1 MILLLGGTSETAA
14 IAEGLAGA
22 GFDVVVSTATET
34 ALNVGGHP
42 RIHRRCGRLDAKAM
56 ERFVTDQKIGAIVD
70 AAHPYAE
77 RLRAQAR
84 EVAKRVSVPYFRYV
98 RPAAAWDKKAANVVS
113 AADHA
118 EAATVAFAFGNP
130 VLLTTGV
137 NNLEPYQ
144 RESAQRHV
152 PLAVRVLPESESREA
167 CRRAGISDDRVIAE
181 RGPFSREQNCDHIRR
196 FKVGVL
202 VTKESGVEGGFPA
215 KLEAAR
221 EEGCRVVVI
230 RRPPEPTA
238 NAFSSVDALLSAVRR
253 LCSRGSAGPLPRPR
267 R

>member
-56 ERFVTDQKIGAIVD
+56 ERFVKDQKIRAIVD

-84 EVAKRVSVPYFRYV
+84 EVAERDSVPYFRYV
-98 RPAAAWDKKAANVVS
+98 RPAAAWDKKAANVVC

-118 EAATVAFAFGNP
+118 EAAAVAFSFGEP

-167 CRRAGISDDRVIAE
+167 CRRAGLSDDRVIAE
-181 RGPFSREQNCDHIRR
+181 RGPFSREQNGDHIRR

-202 VTKESGVEGGFPA
+202 VTKESGAEGGFPA

-221 EEGCRVVVI
+221 DEGCRVVVI
-230 RRPPEPTA
+230 RRPPEPLTSA
-238 NAFSSVDALLSAVRR
+238 YDRVDALIAAVEK
-253 LCSRGSAGPLPRPR
+253 LLKQSTS
-267 R
+267 